1 MKVTTLI
8 GELASHEAIIE
19 RARQA
24 VARQDFD
31 LVVIF
36 PTLSLLNAVQD
47 EIINQPGVTG
57 FGGVRFLLM
66 EGFVE
71 EISQRFGF
79 NARRP
84 TELEKELLIAGVFQV
99 LDSAGQLDELNRVPF
114 AAGYRAAILAGIAE
128 WKRSGLTPEL
138 FMEWSAGRGA
148 KLEQLALLYLTYQEL
163 LRQRGLVE
171 DDLIL
176 EALEQLRSEAAG
188 PSSRMPLLLYGFT
201 DLTPLQTDMLKAL
214 DLWFDCEAMIDPT
227 GVPEFQQ
234 VAARHF
240 AMKLKPSPSLPPHGP
255 GARMAPGQ
263 AAMDGITH
271 SPGARTAPGEAAK
284 DGITRSPGART
295 APGEAAKDG
304 ITRSPG
310 ARTAPGQAAMDGI
323 TRSPV
328 LAELQYSFW
337 RGEPRPLPHPPSD
350 DSVRLLQTAGWS
362 RQARAIAREICHGLE
377 AGLYATDDFL
387 IIAPQPQQFLKAAG
401 PVFREYH
408 LALAGAA
415 LTARELPGVSQFLQ
429 SLTALAEDWQWP
441 DLAILIRQ
449 WHAGKPAAA
458 GDRLVAWLGESYG
471 AISGREQWLKL
482 LNDEELVETARQEE
496 LDLERLAAGL
506 RRLAEYPREAS
517 LRAYLELT
525 RQWFHSAEAW
535 GGQSFEDD
543 PELLR
548 QQLLNYQAMQTVT
561 GTIDEIL
568 GFLPGAATQILTV
581 REYRRFFEEYLL
593 AAEVP
598 EPRSFRPQ
606 VRVIPPR
613 EARGL
618 RAKVV
623 FITGL
628 EQGSFPR
635 IYINDWKLT
644 PAERRELK
652 TLGVDLETGDQY
664 QIQERMAF
672 YWSLSAAKER
682 LYLVFR
688 DQDDEG
694 QPLNRSLFLETVLE
708 WLPDLEQRA
717 VRLGLAPEIQSS
729 FGQCR
734 SRSEES
740 LRLAQCLHSDV
751 RSLPE
756 EELAFCRMLLDSA
769 SYRRL
774 TQAMQRR
781 WNRGA
786 DGPPDGVSSFM
797 NDLAAH
803 FGADYCFGI
812 TALEDYRNC
821 PYRFFL
827 KHLLRIKPLL
837 QPRLIPENLDLGNL
851 YHEVL
856 RQFWLRYRDERLNEE
871 RFESYLQV
879 LEESFAAQFGV
890 WQEKAANRIAG
901 TVLLIQRAQAQ
912 RTLRQWLGAELQWAE
927 RTGHRFRPR
936 LLEFAFGQAG
946 AACDALLDR
955 LPSGPP
961 GPGGGH
967 GAAAAARPFRLEWE
981 AGDARIAG
989 RIDRVDADSAGHF
1002 IVYDY
1007 KLGSGPSAGDLLDQR
1022 RIQIPVYLLALEQ
1035 LVFGSDTAV
1044 GGSYLGLRNPSRIRG
1059 GIWRER
1065 RLGLSWR
1072 GQGLLADPDWEEWLA
1087 QVKNELAATIDAIR
1101 SGRFQLTAADCPSYC
1116 EYRIC
1121 CRRQE
1126 WEGEL
1131 TDAASAQ

>member
-19 RARQA
+19 RVRQA

-99 LDSAGQLDELNRVPF
+99 LDSASQLDELNRVPF

-148 KLEQLALLYLTYQEL
+148 KLEQLALLYLTYQEV

-188 PSSRMPLLLYGFT
+188 PSSRAPLLLYGFT

-214 DLWFDCEAMIDPT
+214 DLWFDCEAIIDPT

-240 AMKLKPSPSLPPHGP
+240 TMKLKPSPSLPPHGP
-255 GARMAPGQ
+255 GARM
-263 AAMDGITH
+263 
-271 SPGARTAPGEAAK
+271 
-284 DGITRSPGART
+284 
-295 APGEAAKDG
+295 
-304 ITRSPG
+304 
-310 ARTAPGQAAMDGI
+310 APGQAAMDGI

-337 RGEPRPLPHPPSD
+337 RGEPRPLPHPPGD

-449 WHAGKPAAA
+449 WHAGKPAVA

-471 AISGREQWLKL
+471 AISGQEQWLKL
-482 LNDEELVETARQEE
+482 LNDEELAETARQEE

-548 QQLLNYQAMQTVT
+548 QQLLNYQAMQTVA

-628 EQGSFPR
+628 EQGNFPR

-672 YWSLSAAKER
+672 YWSLSAARER

-694 QPLNRSLFLETVLE
+694 QPLNRSLFLETILE

-717 VRLGLAPEIQSS
+717 VRLGLAPEIQPS

-774 TQAMQRR
+774 AQAMQRR
-781 WNRGA
+781 WNRGT

-856 RQFWLRYRDERLNEE
+856 RQFWLRYRDERLTEE
-871 RFESYLQV
+871 RFESYLQF
-879 LEESFAAQFGV
+879 LEESFATQFGV

-901 TVLLIQRAQAQ
+901 TVLLIQRAQAR

-946 AACDALLDR
+946 AARDALPGRSPSGPPGSGAACDALLGR

-961 GPGGGH
+961 GPGSVRDVLPGRLPSYPPGPEGGH

-981 AGDARIAG
+981 GGDARIAG

-1035 LVFGSDTAV
+1035 LVFGADTAV

-1065 RLGLSWR
+1065 RLRLSWR
-1072 GQGLLADPDWEEWLA
+1072 GQGLLADLDWEEWLA

-1126 WEGEL
+1126 REGEL